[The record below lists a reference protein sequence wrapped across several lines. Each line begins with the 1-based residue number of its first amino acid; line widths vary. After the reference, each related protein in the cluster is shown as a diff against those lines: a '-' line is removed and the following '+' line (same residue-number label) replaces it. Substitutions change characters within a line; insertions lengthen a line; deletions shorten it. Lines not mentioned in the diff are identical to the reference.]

1 MLKTSLKQVKVEM
14 IKENENDHGEC
25 KRHCINFDNV
35 IIGCFC
41 GTANKNTYKFEN
53 ERSSHLLF
61 KILSKFKI

>member
-1 MLKTSLKQVKVEM
+1 MLKTSLKQMKVEM
-14 IKENENDHGEC
+14 IKDYENDHGEC

-53 ERSSHLLF
+53 ERSSHLL
-61 KILSKFKI
+61 SKF